1 MGSVSLWYCKGN
13 NPTYKKIYSNI
24 PKKTGGLG
32 KKNGQSNR
40 ALTNVW
46 YDISPIV
53 PWSKERNG
61 HPSQKPL
68 HLMERCV
75 EIWTKEGNTILDC
88 TMGSGTT
95 GVAAVNAGR
104 KFIGIEKEKEWYE
117 VAKHR
122 LEKR

>member
-1 MGSVSLWYCKGN
+1 
-13 NPTYKKIYSNI
+13 
-24 PKKTGGLG
+24 
-32 KKNGQSNR
+32 
-40 ALTNVW
+40 
-46 YDISPIV
+46 
-53 PWSKERNG
+53 
-61 HPSQKPL
+61 
-68 HLMERCV
+68 MERCV
-75 EIWTKEGNTILDC
+75 EIWTKEEDAILDF